1 MQTKTSTI
9 LITGC
14 LAIILLAGAFAGGIF
29 IGWALPRTET
39 LAPQA
44 QSTLPTDSPSRSIAT
59 RAPTATGEV
68 QITPAPTATGQA
80 QTSTDVQTLF
90 KPFWESWDLV
100 HQQYVDQPVDNTALM
115 QGAIKGML
123 DSLGDSHT
131 FYSDPNTFQQQMTQ
145 LSGQQYE
152 GIGAWVDTTGKYLK
166 IISPMPN
173 SPAEKAGLKAG
184 DIIIAVDKQD
194 VTGISGDLVLKKVLG
209 PADSK
214 VVLTIQ
220 RGNADPFD
228 VTIQRAQIDVPQAE
242 WRIEKNNIAYVNLF
256 VFGDQTGGDLHKALQ
271 ELLPQKPKGLI
282 LDLRNNP
289 GGYLDSAIDVLSEF
303 VPEGKIVMYEEYGN
317 GQKVSHKTGP
327 GGLLTDGSLPIIVL
341 MNEASASA
349 SEITAGA
356 LQDLGL
362 AKLVGVKSYGKGSVQ
377 IVSPLTDNQG
387 GVRITVALWLTP
399 NGRQIN
405 GVGLTPDVEVKIT
418 QDDITAGIDPQLTK
432 AIDLLSA
439 K

>member
-14 LAIILLAGAFAGGIF
+14 LAIILLAGAFAGGIS

-100 HQQYVDQPVDNTALM
+100 HQQYVDQPVDNTSLM

-123 DSLGDSHT
+123 DSLGDAHT
-131 FYSDPNTFQQQMTQ
+131 FYSDPKSFQQQMTQ

-152 GIGAWVDTTGKYLK
+152 GIGAWVDTTGTYLK

-194 VTGISGDLVLKKVLG
+194 VTGISGDLVLKL
-209 PADSK
+209 S
-214 VVLTIQ
+214 
-220 RGNADPFD
+220 
-228 VTIQRAQIDVPQAE
+228 
-242 WRIEKNNIAYVNLF
+242 
-256 VFGDQTGGDLHKALQ
+256 
-271 ELLPQKPKGLI
+271 LI
-282 LDLRNNP
+282 H
-289 GGYLDSAIDVLSEF
+289 ISE
-303 VPEGKIVMYEEYGN
+303 
-317 GQKVSHKTGP
+317 
-327 GGLLTDGSLPIIVL
+327 
-341 MNEASASA
+341 
-349 SEITAGA
+349 
-356 LQDLGL
+356 
-362 AKLVGVKSYGKGSVQ
+362 
-377 IVSPLTDNQG
+377 
-387 GVRITVALWLTP
+387 
-399 NGRQIN
+399 
-405 GVGLTPDVEVKIT
+405 
-418 QDDITAGIDPQLTK
+418 
-432 AIDLLSA
+432 
-439 K
+439 